1 MPYVCLTHR
10 VPDTYVYAI
19 TVPYL
24 YLERTR
30 RLQEKHRVQTDVA
43 STKAKVLSSS
53 KKVFTSMCLYIYIK
67 CHNRS
72 TVQMMMSVLDSEGA
86 KRRRN
91 HRLKWRVYQNKVLIH
106 T

>member
-43 STKAKVLSSS
+43 STKAKV
-53 KKVFTSMCLYIYIK
+53 
-67 CHNRS
+67 
-72 TVQMMMSVLDSEGA
+72 
-86 KRRRN
+86 
-91 HRLKWRVYQNKVLIH
+91 
-106 T
+106 